1 MTHSE
6 TQASF
11 LLKNGNASRETIAR
25 LTLYE
30 ELLRKWQ
37 RQINLVSPST
47 LPDLWTRHFSDSAQL
62 QLLLPKCRIWVDMG
76 SGAGFPGLVTAVLL
90 AESSDHYLVHLIESD
105 QRKCAFLRTV
115 SREMG
120 LVVQVHNCRIED
132 VQDEVW
138 STAEAVSARALAPLA
153 DLILFSEKALDNGA
167 KGVFLKG
174 SNVAEELTLDPIFSK
189 YHIAFKPSVTDPRSS
204 VVLVER

>member
-1 MTHSE
+1 MDEVS
-6 TQASF
+6 QLSS
-11 LLKNGNASRETIAR
+11 LSQIWNVSRETIAR

-30 ELLRKWQ
+30 EILRKWQ

-47 LPDLWTRHFSDSAQL
+47 LPDIWKRHFSDSAQL
-62 QLLLPKCRIWVDMG
+62 HQLRPFCRHWVDMG
-76 SGAGFPGLVTAVLL
+76 SGAGFPGLITAVLL
-90 AESSDHYLVHLIESD
+90 AESPAPYLVHLIESD

-132 VQDEVW
+132 LQDDVW

-153 DLILFSEKALDNGA
+153 DLISFSEKALDNGA

-174 SNVAEELTLDPIFSK
+174 SNVAEELTSDPIFSK
-189 YHIAFKPSVTDPRSS
+189 YRIAFKPSVTDPRSS